1 MPTLDEH
8 PLQTASTEAAMVE
21 RRREGRLDYS
31 NPHLIDLLRRPTEA
45 PAALQPMEPY
55 FRQVDKAGAVFVAAT
70 PSPVQR
76 SALPYVIASSACLW
90 AVITA
95 VLWRIFE

>member
-1 MPTLDEH
+1 
-8 PLQTASTEAAMVE
+8 MVE
-21 RRREGRLDYS
+21 RRREGRLDYN

-45 PAALQPMEPY
+45 PAAFQPTAPD
-55 FRQVDKAGAVFVAAT
+55 FRQGDSAGAALAVT

-76 SALPYVIASSACLW
+76 SALPYVIAISAGCW

-95 VLWRIFE
+95 VLWRIF